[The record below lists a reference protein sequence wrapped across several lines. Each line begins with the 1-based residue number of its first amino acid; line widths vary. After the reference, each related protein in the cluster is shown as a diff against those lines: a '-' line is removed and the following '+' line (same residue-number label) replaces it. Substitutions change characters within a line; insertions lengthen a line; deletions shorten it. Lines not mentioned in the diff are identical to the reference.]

1 MKETFERVDFD
12 GAESV
17 APKLYKRTYNAA
29 GKRTIWISSR
39 KHKFQGNFPK
49 PCSYCGRNNLDII
62 VYFISIVIPV
72 ENFDLLNDIPVRND
86 V

>member
-29 GKRTIWISSR
+29 GKRKIKYYGVWTDWQGIRPQSR
-39 KHKFQGNFPK
+39 I
-49 PCSYCGRNNLDII
+49 R
-62 VYFISIVIPV
+62 
-72 ENFDLLNDIPVRND
+72 R
-86 V
+86 